1 MARSPR
7 TFYLLAQL
15 NAAIRLR
22 LERALRDFDLTVA
35 QYTAMS
41 RIRGREI
48 LSSAKLARAHHVSPQ
63 TMNELIGTLETR
75 GLVVRREDP
84 DNRRVLLVSLTDAG
98 RDLLASCD
106 RTVDGL
112 EAEFFAALT
121 PSGLSQLRQTV
132 EGLVAEVRRSGSES

>member
-63 TMNELIGTLETR
+63 TMNELIATLETR

-84 DNRRVLLVSLTDAG
+84 DNRRVLLVSLAEAG
-98 RDLLASCD
+98 RELLASCD

-112 EAEFFAALT
+112 ESEFFATLT
-121 PSGLSQLRQTV
+121 PAALSQLRQTV
-132 EGLVAEVRRSGSES
+132 EGLVAEGRRAGSES